1 MLSHAN
7 LQSRI
12 PTGFCGIGSTPV
24 SRRGIVCSRRV
35 AGGRCAGVGRDDGL
49 HQSLASGLARQGAA
63 RSEGGRPGRPQAPPG
78 AGRLGEDRAGVAGG
92 AAGARV
98 RHRRVDLAARGRND
112 RAPHR
117 RRPSPGPCVA
127 RAAGLGLVAPTAR
140 PARARTRRDGDRPVE
155 ACAVGAAKKTPSGS
169 APGSSSR
176 TKAVSRSNPSSV
188 ARGRRAAKPRS

>member
-24 SRRGIVCSRRV
+24 SRRGIVCPRRV
-35 AGGRCAGVGRDDGL
+35 AGGGGAGVERDDGL
-49 HQSLASGLARQGAA
+49 RQSLASGVARHGPA
-63 RSEGGRPGRPQAPPG
+63 RPQGGGPRRTQTPPG
-78 AGRLGEDRAGVAGG
+78 AGRLGDGRAGVAGG
-92 AAGARV
+92 TGGARL
-98 RHRRVDLAARGRND
+98 RHRGVDLAARGGRD

-127 RAAGLGLVAPTAR
+127 RAARPGVVAATPR
-140 PARARTRRDGDRPVE
+140 PARARAGRGRH
-155 ACAVGAAKKTPSGS
+155 CAVEERAVAAAKKTPSGS

-176 TKAVSRSNPSSV
+176 TKAASRSTPSSV
-188 ARGRRAAKPRS
+188 TRGRPAAKPRS